1 MNTLYSELS
10 LPEKLT
16 KSFIV
21 FAVFLVI
28 AYGVRA
34 WISRASRIKNKKSKS
49 TKPEEERVNL
59 MYDQLPTIMF
69 YFIIVIVMLFILPIY
84 GINTITI
91 LGTIGLAIGLA
102 SENALNNVFSGIF
115 ILINDTYR
123 LEDVIQVQMLPYYNS
138 PGNVI
143 TGKVKSFNLFYT
155 RLEDL
160 TSGNEISIPNGV
172 MYGNASVIEN
182 QTITYKDV

>member
-1 MNTLYSELS
+1 MDSLYTEASI
-10 LPEKLT
+10 PQKLT

-34 WISRASRIKNKKSKS
+34 WISRSSRLKNKKSKS
-49 TKPEEERVNL
+49 TKPDEERINL
-59 MYDQLPTIMF
+59 MYDQLPTIIF
-69 YFIIVIVMLFILPIY
+69 YFIIVMVMLFILPIY

-102 SENALNNVFSGIF
+102 SQNALNNIFSGIF

-123 LEDVIQVQMLPYYNS
+123 LEDIIQVQMVPYYNS

-172 MYGNASVIEN
+172 LYGNTSVIEN
-182 QTITYKDV
+182 QTITYKDI